1 MYIYEPD
8 VDNNTGIESMY
19 DGQGTMND
27 GQGTMYDLSGR
38 RVDSLKRGIYIVN
51 GKKVIK

>member
-8 VDNNTGIESMY
+8 VDNNTGIS
-19 DGQGTMND
+19 TMND

-51 GKKVIK
+51 GKKIIK